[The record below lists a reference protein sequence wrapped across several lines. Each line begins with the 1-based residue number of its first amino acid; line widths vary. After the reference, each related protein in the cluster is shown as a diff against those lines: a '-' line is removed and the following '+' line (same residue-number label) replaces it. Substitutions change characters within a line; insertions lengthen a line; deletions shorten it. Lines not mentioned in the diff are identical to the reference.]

1 MPSLKD
7 VNCAIELTESQH
19 SLREFGTIYGD
30 GFVETF
36 VPVPSKPQSFS
47 VHLTSNKFIA
57 PGVAI
62 FVYVDGVYQCNRN
75 RQDLKLRKPSD
86 SRSLVDFRVR
96 QKEEKQKDGSM
107 IAREWTFDKLNIG
120 QSGYDALIWATTNIQ
135 QHRPTMRQIFAHQI
149 SSKTLAASKYWSC
162 VAPVPAMPNMLLR

>member
-7 VNCAIELTESQH
+7 LHCAIELSGGQQA
-19 SLREFGTIYGD
+19 LREFGTIYRD

-36 VPVPSKPQSFS
+36 IPAPSKLQYFS
-47 VHLTSNKFIA
+47 IHLTSNKFIA

-96 QKEEKQKDGSM
+96 QKEERQEDGSM
-107 IAREWTFDKLNIG
+107 IAREWAFDKLNIG
-120 QSGYDALIWATTNIQ
+120 NPCADIANSWPTDLSQLQ
-135 QHRPTMRQIFAHQI
+135 QTMRQICAHPI
-149 SSKTLAASKYWSC
+149 SSKT
-162 VAPVPAMPNMLLR
+162 

>member
-7 VNCAIELTESQH
+7 LNCAIELSGSQQA
-19 SLREFGTIYGD
+19 LREFGTIYGD

-36 VPVPSKPQSFS
+36 VPVPSKPHPFS
-47 VHLTSNKFIA
+47 IHLTSNKFIA

-96 QKEEKQKDGSM
+96 QKEERQKDGSM
-107 IAREWTFDKLNIG
+107 IAREWAFDKLNIG
-120 QSGYDALIWATTNIQ
+120 RCCEDFIEPRAANCSQLQRTM
-135 QHRPTMRQIFAHQI
+135 HRIFVRQTFSI
-149 SSKTLAASKYWSC
+149 T
-162 VAPVPAMPNMLLR
+162 

>member
-7 VNCAIELTESQH
+7 LNCVIELSESQQA
-19 SLREFGTIYGD
+19 LQEFGTTYGD

-36 VPVPSKPQSFS
+36 IPVPSKLQTFS
-47 VHLTSNKFIA
+47 IHLTSNKFIA

-96 QKEEKQKDGSM
+96 QKEERQDDGSM
-107 IAREWTFDKLNIG
+107 VAREWAFDKLNIG
-120 QSGYDALIWATTNIQ
+120 KFCEDSTKSQ
-135 QHRPTMRQIFAHQI
+135 
-149 SSKTLAASKYWSC
+149 
-162 VAPVPAMPNMLLR
+162 PAD

>member
-7 VNCAIELTESQH
+7 LNCAIELSGGQQA
-19 SLREFGTIYGD
+19 LREFGTIYGD

-47 VHLTSNKFIA
+47 IHLTSNKFIA

-96 QKEEKQKDGSM
+96 QKEERQKDGST
-107 IAREWTFDKLNIG
+107 IAREWAFDKLNIG
-120 QSGYDALIWATTNIQ
+120 MCCEDFIEPRSSNYSQLQRMMHRTFVCQTFSTT
-135 QHRPTMRQIFAHQI
+135 
-149 SSKTLAASKYWSC
+149 
-162 VAPVPAMPNMLLR
+162 